1 MRSGG
6 QRLREKAAQSSRL
19 CSLLSSG
26 GGGSR
31 YRFTLD
37 SGWREGI
44 GDEKEEPSMCSLTA
58 LMVRCKAS
66 GLRYMPMRS
75 IGLRNDESCAYA
87 AEFSVIF
94 ESSKHVTGFGVRCGT
109 PCAFMLPAVSSGH
122 TLAAY
127 LSRTYTSTRAFRC
140 GRNSHRVENMDE
152 PAAPISGCGLAETV
166 GEDTTAFAPILGR
179 E

>member
-1 MRSGG
+1 
-6 QRLREKAAQSSRL
+6 
-19 CSLLSSG
+19 
-26 GGGSR
+26 
-31 YRFTLD
+31 
-37 SGWREGI
+37 
-44 GDEKEEPSMCSLTA
+44 MCSLTA

-109 PCAFMLPAVSSGH
+109 PCAFM
-122 TLAAY
+122 
-127 LSRTYTSTRAFRC
+127 
-140 GRNSHRVENMDE
+140 RVENMDE

-166 GEDTTAFAPILGR
+166 GEDTTAFAPILALLFIRMGPGDSGQSFCVWILAPTGLG
-179 E
+179 